1 VGHAPEFFLEGASL
15 MKSWLFIPF
24 VVLFLS
30 SCAGVNVVPKPEPGV
45 RFDGTS
51 GDLAISRNSLTVT
64 ARVQDLQVRPYQ
76 AVENLCSF
84 FVTIRNEGESPI
96 DVSAENFLLID
107 ENGTQY
113 RSIPPSEVLE
123 ILSRDSFY
131 LIPYPY
137 VGFYYLED
145 SVKVGQ
151 FSRYD
156 SSLPYFPQRYPQELH
171 TAALPSDKRLL
182 PGNRLEG
189 QIYFIADLTR
199 MKSFELQFDPQGAA
213 DSEFS
218 FSFSVEKK

>member
-1 VGHAPEFFLEGASL
+1 
-15 MKSWLFIPF
+15 MRNWLIIPF
-24 VVLFLS
+24 VFLFLC
-30 SCAGVNVVPKPEPGV
+30 SCAGVNVVPKPGPGMQL
-45 RFDGTS
+45 DETS
-51 GDLAISRNSLTVT
+51 GNLAMSRNNLTVT
-64 ARVQDLQVRPYQ
+64 ARIQDLQVRPYQ
-76 AVENLCSF
+76 AADNLCSF
-84 FVTIRNEGESPI
+84 FVTIRNDGETSREI
-96 DVSAENFLLID
+96 LAENFLLID

-151 FSRYD
+151 FSQFD

-171 TAALPSDKRLL
+171 TAALPSEKRLL

-199 MKSFELQFDPQGAA
+199 MKSFELQFDPQGTS
-213 DSEFS
+213 DSPGPEFS

>member
-1 VGHAPEFFLEGASL
+1 
-15 MKSWLFIPF
+15 MKNWLFIPF
-24 VVLFLS
+24 VFLFLC
-30 SCAGVNVVPKPEPGV
+30 SCAGVNVVPKPGPGV
-45 RFDGTS
+45 QFDET
-51 GDLAISRNSLTVT
+51 SRNLTMSRNNLTVT

-84 FVTIRNEGESPI
+84 FVTVRNDGDSAREI
-96 DVSAENFLLID
+96 TAENFILV
-107 ENGTQY
+107 EGNGTQY
-113 RSIPPSEVLE
+113 RSIPPTEVLE

-151 FSRYD
+151 FSRFD

-171 TAALPSDKRLL
+171 TAALPSDKGLL

-199 MKSFELQFDPQGAA
+199 MRSFKLQFDPQGAA
-213 DSEFS
+213 DSSEPEFS
-218 FSFSVEKK
+218 FAFSVEKK

>member
-1 VGHAPEFFLEGASL
+1 MKNWFL
-15 MKSWLFIPF
+15 IPLVF
-24 VVLFLS
+24 LFLC
-30 SCAGVNVVPKPEPGV
+30 SCAGVNIMPQPGSGV
-45 RFDGTS
+45 QLDETS
-51 GDLAISRNSLTVT
+51 GNLVISRNDLTVT

-84 FVTIRNEGESPI
+84 FVTVRNNGDTPRKISP
-96 DVSAENFLLID
+96 ENFLLVD

-113 RSIPPSEVLE
+113 RSIPPTEVQE

-151 FSRYD
+151 SSMYD

-171 TAALPSDKRLL
+171 TAALASEKRLL
-182 PGNRLEG
+182 PGNRLQG
-189 QIYFIADLTR
+189 QVYFIADLTR
-199 MKSFELQFDPQGAA
+199 MKSFTLHFDPQGAA
-213 DSEFS
+213 DFSVSEFS